1 MQRPIDKKE
10 EDGMLRIG
18 WVWFRL
24 TTVWCL
30 NKWQMLPVPVPLKE
44 THARIMYK
52 TLPLVIGK
60 GKRNTFI

>member
-1 MQRPIDKKE
+1 
-10 EDGMLRIG
+10 MLRIG
-18 WVWFRL
+18 YVWFRE
-24 TTVWCL
+24 TTGCVSIVSISGKCY
-30 NKWQMLPVPVPLKE
+30 PPEPVPLKE